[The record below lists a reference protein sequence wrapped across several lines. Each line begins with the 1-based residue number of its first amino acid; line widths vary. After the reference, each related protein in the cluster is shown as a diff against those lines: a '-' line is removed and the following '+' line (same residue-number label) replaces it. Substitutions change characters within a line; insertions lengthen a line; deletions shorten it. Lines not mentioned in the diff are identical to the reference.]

1 MSRPTIIALMC
12 GALALGG
19 AFVAGCGSSDK
30 KASTTP
36 AAPAGSTSGTTATPA
51 TPGTPATGAV
61 NVVMQNNLFSP
72 EEIKV
77 KVGQKIHWTNNDPYP
92 HNVTAKNGAFKSGNL
107 NGGKTFDFTA
117 KKVGRIPYVC
127 TIHSGQKG
135 AIVVTA

>member
-1 MSRPTIIALMC
+1 MSRPTIIALS
-12 GALALGG
+12 ALALGG
-19 AFVAGCGSSDK
+19 AFIAGCGSDDK

-36 AAPAGSTSGTTATPA
+36 AAPATSTPAA
-51 TPGTPATGAV
+51 TPGAATGAV

-72 EEIKV
+72 EDIKV

-135 AIVVTA
+135 AIVVTAA

>member
-1 MSRPTIIALMC
+1 MSRPTIIALST
-12 GALALGG
+12 LALGG
-19 AFVAGCGSSDK
+19 AFIAGCGSDDK

-36 AAPAGSTSGTTATPA
+36 AAGAPATTPAA
-51 TPGTPATGAV
+51 TPGTAAGAV

-107 NGGKTFDFTA
+107 DGGKTFDFTA
-117 KKVGRIPYVC
+117 KKTGRIPYVC

-135 AIVVTA
+135 AIIVSAA

>member
-1 MSRPTIIALMC
+1 MSRPTIIALSV
-12 GALALGG
+12 LALGG
-19 AFVAGCGSSDK
+19 AFIAGCGGDDK

-36 AAPAGSTSGTTATPA
+36 AAPAASATTPA
-51 TPGTPATGAV
+51 TPGSPATGAV

-77 KVGQKIHWTNNDPYP
+77 KVGQKIHWTNNDSYP

-107 NGGKTFDFTA
+107 DGGKTFDFTA
-117 KKVGRIPYVC
+117 KKIGRIPYVC

-135 AIVVTA
+135 AIVVSAA

>member
-1 MSRPTIIALMC
+1 MSRPTTIAITC
-12 GALALGG
+12 GALALAG
-19 AFVAGCGSSDK
+19 AFVAGCGGDDK
-30 KASTTP
+30 NASTTP
-36 AAPAGSTSGTTATPA
+36 AAPAAPATPPA

-107 NGGKTFDFTA
+107 DGGKTFDFTA

>member
-1 MSRPTIIALMC
+1 MSRPTIIALTC

-19 AFVAGCGSSDK
+19 AFVAGCGSDDK
-30 KASTTP
+30 KASTLP
-36 AAPAGSTSGTTATPA
+36 VAPATSTPA
-51 TPGTPATGAV
+51 TPGAPATDAV

-72 EEIKV
+72 EDIKV

-107 NGGKTFDFTA
+107 DGGKTFDFTA